1 MQENPILVCK
11 KQDNEWGLF
20 THKVEYVENGTE
32 QVAYTNDPSWYQTF
46 EQMHSNFNVVNI
58 TEVTYTSEQLAR
70 LEEIKNMSITD
81 TVANDYV
88 IEGIHG
94 DGLEMFALQKEN
106 NELKELLADLAELV
120 LLGGA

>member
-1 MQENPILVCK
+1 MQENPILIY
-11 KQDNEWGLF
+11 KQDNDEWGLF
-20 THKVEYVENGTE
+20 THKVKYVENGIE
-32 QVAYTNDPSWYQTF
+32 QEVCTSDPSWYQSF
-46 EQMHSNFNVVNI
+46 EQMHDNFSIANI
-58 TEVTYTSEQLAR
+58 TEIVYTPEQLAR
-70 LEEIKNMSITD
+70 LEEIKSMPIAD

-106 NELKELLADLAELV
+106 HELKELLADLAELV